1 MNYVIVSAINLIFQ
15 FFTIIILIDV
25 IASWI
30 VVANVRLPDA
40 LFRILAV
47 VHNIAGVVLNPIR
60 RFIPSMGGF
69 DLSPI
74 IALIVIQLLQS
85 LLVRALR
92 GY

>member
-30 VVANVRLPDA
+30 MVANVRLPDV
-40 LFRILAV
+40 LFRILQV

-60 RFIPSMGGF
+60 RYIPNMGGL
-69 DLSPI
+69 DISPI